1 MLSAGCAKTTDAVTN
16 QPSETEPAPAS
27 ARAPAAE
34 AEAKAPPA
42 VTTGACDEHQ
52 TAVSAE
58 ADARAEPWS
67 IVQHLEKNFPDGK
80 VSWLMT
86 EGPYQTY
93 VIDTGAEH
101 FGRCDDTGCYLFAA
115 PTALIQEAVEASLSG
130 EGHDP
135 AVLGRELGLPAKNF
149 EGPLRMMTLDL
160 RATDTCVRL
169 PVDADPGVWKCKSA
183 EDVDCFKFGGYT
195 SGGVPE
201 VMVIGAPVGPTQ
213 VESIP

>member
-1 MLSAGCAKTTDAVTN
+1 MLVALLLSAGCAKTTDAVTT
-16 QPSETEPAPAS
+16 PPTETAQTSAPAVE
-27 ARAPAAE
+27 APAAPE
-34 AEAKAPPA
+34 S
-42 VTTGACDEHQ
+42 TTGACDERQ
-52 TAVSAE
+52 AQISAE
-58 ADARAEPWS
+58 ADARADPWS

-93 VIDTGAEH
+93 VVETGAEN

-115 PTALIQEAVEASLSG
+115 PTALIQAAVDASRSG

-135 AVLGRELGLPAKNF
+135 AVLGKELGLPAKNF

-160 RATDTCVRL
+160 RAANTCVRL
-169 PVDADPGVWKCKSA
+169 PVDSDPGVWKCQSA
-183 EDVDCFKFGGYT
+183 DDTDCFKFGGYT

-201 VMVIGAPVGPTQ
+201 VMVIDAPVAGAQ
-213 VESIP
+213 VETIP